1 MGHMLRTNVYRMS
14 KSEKKPAKKAPAK
27 KAVAK
32 KTAPAKKAP
41 AKKTP
46 AKKAPAKKSAPNG
59 PVPNKKAPV
68 KRQATSATPA
78 DITTSVSGTIS
89 EDTTTHTIINNVV
102 RANDVQTPSL
112 RKRMLRWFTKK

>member
-1 MGHMLRTNVYRMS
+1 MS
-14 KSEKKPAKKAPAK
+14 NEKKKPAKKAPAK

-41 AKKTP
+41 AKK
-46 AKKAPAKKSAPNG
+46 APAKKQVA
-59 PVPNKKAPV
+59 KKAPV
-68 KRQATSATPA
+68 KRQTPAVSVVTRQATSATPA
-78 DITTSVSGTIS
+78 DITMSVSGAAS
-89 EDTTTHTIINNVV
+89 ENTTTHTIINNVV